1 MPLIHELHMQIVQ
14 SGCLPL
20 HPLLGRRHC
29 LGPESNLLTI
39 VLVEGDVNLCSANA
53 VLCFSHGELGLQTLL
68 IILRREEV
76 NDMLGVQALYFIP
89 IQVLNSVLLQ
99 IFYSK
104 GCMLKSET
112 DGPVLYFSSFRISY
126 AAQGLWSSGIPN
138 YISAHYTYSVLILR
152 WFVRIIQNPH
162 GCSLCRFLV
171 CHVLFILIEN
181 ILKARLMCFLSP

>member
-1 MPLIHELHMQIVQ
+1 MGGKLDMPLIHELHMQIVQ
-14 SGCLPL
+14 RMLSPL

-39 VLVEGDVNLCSANA
+39 VLVEGDVNFCSANA

-89 IQVLNSVLLQ
+89 IQVLNSVPLQ

-112 DGPVLYFSSFRISY
+112 DGPVLYFSSFFRISY
-126 AAQGLWSSGIPN
+126 AAQGLWLSGIPN

-162 GCSLCRFLV
+162 GCSLCCPSVPCAIHF
-171 CHVLFILIEN
+171 N
-181 ILKARLMCFLSP
+181 